1 MKTVYRCYPKWPVQY
16 LFGALKCSQV
26 LHPPKPT
33 TKSCQDTQHDATKVG
48 NAHCHVIDQNCLCT
62 SVWAPKIILNKNI
75 TLTLLKRSF
84 LVSFSFSWILE
95 VSCVFLFKK
104 KLTNLYHL
112 SISGVPTLKKPTNH
126 PTKGF
131 DSKRLQRMQIT
142 KVKTDMGNGMYLG
155 SIGSTVSPRGW
166 TDRHN
171 SW

>member
-1 MKTVYRCYPKWPVQY
+1 MNTVYRCYPKWPVQY
-16 LFGALKCSQV
+16 LFGAFKCSQV

-33 TKSCQDTQHDATKVG
+33 TKSCQDTQQDATKVG

-104 KLTNLYHL
+104 KITNLYL
-112 SISGVPTLKKPTNH
+112 SISGVPTLCFNESSNQRLRPATPKDANH
-126 PTKGF
+126 KGQNGHGQRHVPRIHRI
-131 DSKRLQRMQIT
+131 DRITPRL
-142 KVKTDMGNGMYLG
+142 
-155 SIGSTVSPRGW
+155 P
-166 TDRHN
+166 DRHN

>member
-1 MKTVYRCYPKWPVQY
+1 MNTVYRCYPKWPVQY
-16 LFGALKCSQV
+16 LFGAFKCSQV

-33 TKSCQDTQHDATKVG
+33 TKSCQDTQQDATKVG

-104 KLTNLYHL
+104 KTNQPLSLYQRGPNVVFQRIIQPKAT
-112 SISGVPTLKKPTNH
+112 SS
-126 PTKGF
+126 
-131 DSKRLQRMQIT
+131 DSKGCKSQRSKRT
-142 KVKTDMGNGMYLG
+142 WATACTSDP
-155 SIGSTVSPRGW
+155 S
-166 TDRHN
+166 DRPYHPAVAGPP
-171 SW
+171 